1 MQRFD
6 PDLARRDPAA
16 REAEHVLRLRS
27 LLMRALAEAPGWR
40 AHLGDLDPETVT
52 SREALARLPVLRK
65 SDLPRLQEE
74 RPPFGGLSLSP
85 PGRLARLFVSPGP
98 ILDPE
103 GFGTDWWGTA
113 RALHA
118 LGLEAGDVVHNSFS
132 YHLTPAGAM
141 FETGAHALGCAVV
154 PAGTAGTE
162 AQVDAL
168 ARFGARAYCGTPD
181 FLKSI
186 LDKAADLGRDVSS
199 LRLALVSGAALPAS
213 LKRDLEGR
221 GLTVRQAYG
230 TADLGIIAYETGPAA
245 DGMAVNEEAIVE
257 IVAPGTGDPVPDG
270 EVGELVVTR
279 LNADYPLFR
288 FATGD
293 LSAIHTANVAG
304 DVTAPRIR
312 GWMGR
317 ADQTT
322 KVRGMFVRPEQ
333 VAAVARRH
341 PELGRLRLVV
351 TREGERDAM
360 TLHAEAA
367 DASLAPLVAETL
379 ASVTKL
385 RGACLVVAPG
395 SLPRD
400 GKIIADERRYD

>member
-1 MQRFD
+1 MRHD
-6 PDLARRDPAA
+6 GAA
-16 REAEHVLRLRS
+16 IGA
-27 LLMRALAEAPGWR
+27 G
-40 AHLGDLDPETVT
+40 
-52 SREALARLPVLRK
+52 
-65 SDLPRLQEE
+65 
-74 RPPFGGLSLSP
+74 
-85 PGRLARLFVSPGP
+85 
-98 ILDPE
+98 
-103 GFGTDWWGTA
+103 A
-113 RALHA
+113 RALHPDWRDGDTLIAA
-118 LGLEAGDVVHNSFS
+118 LDANAEAHGSAVAIRERDRGIWQEWTWSRYRDRVLEQAAGFEAAGLKAGDIVLVIGLEAGDVVHNSFS

-293 LSAIHTANVAG
+293 LSAIHAANVAG

-367 DASLAPLVAETL
+367 DAALAPLVAETL

>member
-6 PDLARRDPAA
+6 QDLARRTPEA
-16 REAEHVLRLRS
+16 REAEHFLRLRS
-27 LLMRALAEAPGWR
+27 LLKRAIAEAPGWQ
-40 AHLGDLDPETVT
+40 AHLGSLDPETVT
-52 SREALARLPVLRK
+52 SRKALARLPLLRK
-65 SDLPRLQEE
+65 SDLPCLQAGQ
-74 RPPFGGLSLSP
+74 PPFGGFALSQ
-85 PGRLARLFVSPGP
+85 PGRLKRLFVSPGP

-103 GFGTDWWGTA
+103 GFGEDWWGAA

-118 LGLEAGDVVHNSFS
+118 LGLKPGDVLHNSFS

-141 FETGAHALGCAVV
+141 FETGAHALGCAVI

-168 ARFGARAYCGTPD
+168 ARFGARAYVGTPD
-181 FLKSI
+181 FLKI
-186 LDKAADLGRDVSS
+186 VLDKAAELGRDVSS
-199 LRLALVSGAALPAS
+199 LTLALVSGAALPAS
-213 LKRDLEGR
+213 LKRELEAR

-230 TADLGIIAYETGPAA
+230 TADLGIIAYETGTAE
-245 DGMAVNEEAIVE
+245 DGMAVAEEAIVE

-270 EVGELVVTR
+270 EIGELVVTR

-293 LSAIHTANVAG
+293 LSAIRLGSVPG
-304 DVTAPRIR
+304 DNTAPRIR

-333 VAAVARRH
+333 VAAVAARH
-341 PELGRLRLVV
+341 PELGRMRLVV
-351 TREGERDAM
+351 TREAERDVM
-360 TLHAEAA
+360 TLHAEGE
-367 DASLAPLVAETL
+367 DARLASAVAETL
-379 ASVTKL
+379 AALTKL
-385 RGACLVVAPG
+385 KGECRIVAPG
-395 SLPRD
+395 SLPKD
-400 GKIIADERRYD
+400 GKVIADERRYD

>member
-1 MQRFD
+1 MQGFD
-6 PDLARRDPAA
+6 TTLARREPAA
-16 REAEHVLRLRS
+16 RTAAQFSRLRD
-27 LLMRALAEAPGWR
+27 LLGRALETAPGWK
-40 AHLGDLDPETVT
+40 AHLGEIDPHAVGTP
-52 SREALARLPVLRK
+52 EALSRLPVLRK
-65 SDLPRLQEE
+65 SDLPRLQGE
-74 RPPFGGLSLSP
+74 RPPFGGLALRE

-103 GFGTDWWGTA
+103 GFGSDWWGAA

-118 LGLEAGDVVHNSFS
+118 LGLEAGDVLHNSFS

-141 FETGAHALGCAVV
+141 FESGAHALGCAVI
-154 PAGTAGTE
+154 PAGTAGSE
-162 AQVDAL
+162 AQVEAI
-168 ARFGARAYCGTPD
+168 ARFGPRAYVGTPD
-181 FLKSI
+181 FLKVL
-186 LDKAADLGRDVSS
+186 LDKAAELGADVSS

-213 LKRDLEGR
+213 LKRELEGR

-230 TADLGIIAYETGPAA
+230 TADLGIIAYETGAA
-245 DGMAVNEEAIVE
+245 EDGMAISEDAIVE
-257 IVAPGTGDPVPDG
+257 IVAPGTGDPVPAG

-279 LNADYPLFR
+279 LNEDYPLFR

-293 LSAIHTANVAG
+293 LTALHTSPAADG
-304 DVTAPRIR
+304 ITAPRIR

-341 PELGRLRLVV
+341 PEVGHLRLVV
-351 TREGERDAM
+351 TREGERDVM
-360 TLHAEAA
+360 VLHAEGA
-367 DASLAPLVAETL
+367 DEGVASALAETL
-379 ASVTKL
+379 AAVTKL
-385 RGACLVVAPG
+385 RGTARIVSPG

-400 GKIIADERRYD
+400 GKVIADERRYD

>member
-6 PDLARRDPAA
+6 QDLARRAPQA
-16 REAEHVLRLRS
+16 REAEHFLRLRS
-27 LLMRALAEAPGWR
+27 LLKRALAEAPGWQ
-40 AHLGDLDPETVT
+40 AHFGAVDPETIT
-52 SREALARLPVLRK
+52 SREALAGLPVLRK

-74 RPPFGGLSLSP
+74 RPPFGGLALTP
-85 PGRLARLFVSPGP
+85 PGRLSRLFVSPGP

-103 GFGTDWWGTA
+103 GFGEDWWSAA

-118 LGLEAGDVVHNSFS
+118 LGLKAGDVLHNSFS

-141 FETGAHALGCAVV
+141 FETGAHALGCAVI

-162 AQVDAL
+162 AQVDTL
-168 ARFGARAYCGTPD
+168 ARYGARAYVGTPD
-181 FLKSI
+181 FLKI
-186 LDKAADLGRDVSS
+186 LLDKAAELGRDVSS
-199 LRLALVSGAALPAS
+199 LTLALVSGAALPAS
-213 LKRDLEGR
+213 LKRELESR

-230 TADLGIIAYETGPAA
+230 TADLGIIAYETGDAE
-245 DGMAVNEEAIVE
+245 DGMAVSEEAIVE
-257 IVAPGTGDPVPDG
+257 IVVPGTGDPVPEG
-270 EVGELVVTR
+270 EIGELVVTR

-293 LSAIHTANVAG
+293 LSAIRTADAPD

-341 PELGRLRLVV
+341 PEFGRMRLVV
-351 TREGERDAM
+351 TRENERDVM
-360 TLHAEAA
+360 TLHAEGEDEAA
-367 DASLAPLVAETL
+367 ASALAETL
-379 ASVTKL
+379 AAVTKL
-385 RGACLVVAPG
+385 KGECRIVAPG
-395 SLPRD
+395 SLPKD
-400 GKIIADERRYD
+400 GRIIADERRYD

>member
-1 MQRFD
+1 MQGFD
-6 PDLARRDPAA
+6 RTLARREPAA
-16 REAEHVLRLRS
+16 RTHAQYRVLRDLLRQ
-27 LLMRALAEAPGWR
+27 ALDTAPGWR
-40 AHLGDLDPETVT
+40 AHWGSLDPEAVT
-52 SREALARLPVLRK
+52 TPEALAKLPVLRK
-65 SDLPRLQEE
+65 SDLPRLQGE
-74 RPPFGGLSLSP
+74 RPPFGGLALAE

-103 GFGTDWWGTA
+103 GFGGDWWSAA
-113 RALHA
+113 RALDA
-118 LGLEAGDVVHNSFS
+118 LGLEAGDVLHNSFS

-141 FETGAHALGCAVV
+141 FESGAHALGCAVI

-168 ARFGARAYCGTPD
+168 ARYKARAYVGTPD
-181 FLKSI
+181 FMKVL
-186 LDKAADLGRDVSS
+186 LDKAAELGRDVSS

-213 LKRDLEGR
+213 LKRELEGR

-230 TADLGIIAYETGPAA
+230 TADLGIIAYETGPAE
-245 DGMAVNEEAIVE
+245 DGMAVSEEAIVE
-257 IVAPGTGDPVPDG
+257 IVTPGTGDPVAPG

-293 LSAIHTANVAG
+293 LSALHTGTVSDG
-304 DVTAPRIR
+304 GTAPRIR

-333 VAAVARRH
+333 VADVARRH
-341 PELGRLRLVV
+341 PEIGHLRLVV
-351 TREGERDAM
+351 TREGERDVM
-360 TLHAEAA
+360 TLHAEAPDEGLA
-367 DASLAPLVAETL
+367 DALAETL
-379 ASVTKL
+379 ATVTKL
-385 RGACLVVAPG
+385 RGTARVVAPG

-400 GKIIADERRYD
+400 GKVIADERRYD